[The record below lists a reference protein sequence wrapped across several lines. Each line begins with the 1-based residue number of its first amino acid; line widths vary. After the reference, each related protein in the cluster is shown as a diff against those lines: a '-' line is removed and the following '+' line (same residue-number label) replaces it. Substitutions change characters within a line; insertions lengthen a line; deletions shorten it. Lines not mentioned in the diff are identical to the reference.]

1 MNELKKKQ
9 NINHNSNLSNSMNNT
24 NALNS
29 SWDLFIDPQFT
40 TKSSKAKVIHL
51 ELLELC
57 EVTRPSAR
65 MPFLEV
71 SCTSSTR
78 YGSTACE
85 KGGAGV
91 YGIRE
96 GVIYGIR
103 EGMVYDIREWVVQS
117 IREGAGLRYKGRG
130 DLRYMGRGW
139 SMI

>member
-1 MNELKKKQ
+1 
-9 NINHNSNLSNSMNNT
+9 MNNT
-24 NALNS
+24 NVLNS

-57 EVTRPSAR
+57 EVTRPSAP
-65 MPFLEV
+65 MLFLEV

-85 KGGAGV
+85 KGGGYGIREWVV

-96 GVIYGIR
+96 GVVYYIREWVVYGIWEGMVYGIR
-103 EGMVYDIREWVVQS
+103 EG
-117 IREGAGLRYKGRG
+117 
-130 DLRYMGRGW
+130 GW
-139 SMI
+139 SII